1 MGKRCNRI
9 NKNILKEMKNHFWWN
24 KDYQNQIDNILNFID
39 DFDGKSGIIYEVS
52 EEEDKKL
59 IQKFL
64 TRQK

>member
-9 NKNILKEMKNHFWWN
+9 NKNVLKEMKNHFWWN
-24 KDYQNQIDNILNFID
+24 KDYQNQIDNILNFIY